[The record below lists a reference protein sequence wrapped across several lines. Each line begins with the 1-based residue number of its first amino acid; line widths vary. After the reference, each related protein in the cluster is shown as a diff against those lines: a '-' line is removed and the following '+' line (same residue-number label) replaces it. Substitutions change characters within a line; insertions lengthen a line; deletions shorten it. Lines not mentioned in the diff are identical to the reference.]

1 MSYEYFLQAHLYQDS
16 QEISTESI
24 LTVFRKYIIAKDE
37 TYIDLQFDEENSCTI
52 YIDTNDTTVSGFMV
66 SRPCGSKQL
75 GECLYQIMQL
85 GNFVFFEPDGKQP
98 LLVDAA
104 TENHLPEDMIESLG
118 KPALAKSLDEFLELY
133 FNNR

>member
-1 MSYEYFLQAHLYQDS
+1 MSYEYFLQAHLHQDS

-24 LTVFRKYIIAKDE
+24 LAIFSKYIIAKDE
-37 TYIDLQFDEENSCTI
+37 TYIDLQFDEENRCTI
-52 YIDTNDTTVSGFMV
+52 YIDTIDSTVSGFMV

-75 GECLYQIMQL
+75 GECLYNVMLL

-98 LLVDAA
+98 ILVNTAA
-104 TENHLPEDMIESLG
+104 ESHLPEDMIEALG
-118 KPALAKSLDEFLELY
+118 RPAVAKSMDEFLELY